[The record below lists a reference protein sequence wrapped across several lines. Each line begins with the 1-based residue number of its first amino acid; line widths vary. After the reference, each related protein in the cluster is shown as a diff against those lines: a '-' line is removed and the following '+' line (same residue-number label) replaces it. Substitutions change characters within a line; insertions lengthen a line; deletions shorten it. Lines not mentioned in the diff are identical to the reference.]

1 MLGVIR
7 LLLFA
12 TAAGLAQRAL
22 HAAGHAIG
30 IEDHPPVDVARRAAD
45 RLDQR
50 RLRSQEPLLVGVE
63 DRDQPAFGNVE
74 PFAQQVDPYE
84 HIVDTKSKI
93 TEDRKSTRLNSSHYC
108 ASRMPHSACKN
119 KIIN

>member
-50 RLRSQEPLLVGVE
+50 R
-63 DRDQPAFGNVE
+63 
-74 PFAQQVDPYE
+74 
-84 HIVDTKSKI
+84 
-93 TEDRKSTRLNSSHYC
+93 DRKSVVWGKSVSVRVDLGGRRIIKKKNTTRITQTRTTTKTITN
-108 ASRMPHSACKN
+108 
-119 KIIN
+119 IIERRNLHNDST

>member
-1 MLGVIR
+1 MRDGVSDILEDCRRRDAMLGVIR

-50 RLRSQEPLLVGVE
+50 RLRSQRSEERRVGKECV
-63 DRDQPAFGNVE
+63 
-74 PFAQQVDPYE
+74 
-84 HIVDTKSKI
+84 
-93 TEDRKSTRLNSSHYC
+93 STCRSRWSPSTYKKKKHNS
-108 ASRMPHSACKN
+108 
-119 KIIN
+119 